1 MDDLWQYCSTKGEG
15 VQAVRHLR
23 IFPEYGII
31 KHDLSKESVTD
42 MTRSVVKTAF
52 LRSLPVMAGYI
63 VLGIGFGILLNSAGF
78 GPVWAAAMSLLVFAG
93 SMQFVGVSLISGGA
107 SVLVTAL
114 TTLMVNAR
122 HIFYSVSMY
131 GIYKNA
137 GGKKPALIFTLTDET
152 YSLLCDGNTPAGEDP
167 HTYRL
172 LVSLFNYSYWVVGS
186 FLGGLLGQV
195 IPFDTT
201 GIDFSM
207 TALFVTVFVEQW
219 TSTKEHRPA
228 LLGVSATLLCLVL
241 FGQEIFLIPSMA
253 LITAVLALLRPQ
265 LEGGTAHE

>member
-1 MDDLWQYCSTKGEG
+1 MIFGDLTQ
-15 VQAVRHLR
+15 
-23 IFPEYGII
+23 
-31 KHDLSKESVTD
+31 ESVKT
-42 MTRSVVKTAF
+42 MRTSLVKTAF
-52 LRSLPVMAGYI
+52 VKSLPVMAGYI
-63 VLGIGFGILLNSAGF
+63 VLGIGFGILLGEAGF
-78 GPVWAAAMSLLVFAG
+78 GPMWALLFSLFVFAG

-131 GIYKNA
+131 GIYKDA
-137 GGKKPALIFTLTDET
+137 GRKKPALIFTLTDET
-152 YSLLCDGNTPAGEDP
+152 YSLLCDGKTPEREDP
-167 HTYRL
+167 HTWRL
-172 LVSLFNYSYWVVGS
+172 LVSLFNYGYWVLGS
-186 FLGGLLGQV
+186 FLGGLLGQI

-228 LLGVSATLLCLVL
+228 LLGVGATVLCLVL

-253 LITAVLALLRPQ
+253 VITLMLAALRPK
-265 LEGGTAHE
+265 LEGGAAPE

>member
-1 MDDLWQYCSTKGEG
+1 MRTSL
-15 VQAVRHLR
+15 
-23 IFPEYGII
+23 
-31 KHDLSKESVTD
+31 
-42 MTRSVVKTAF
+42 VKTAF
-52 LRSLPVMAGYI
+52 VKSLPVMAGYI
-63 VLGIGFGILLNSAGF
+63 VLGIGFGILLGEAGF
-78 GPVWAAAMSLLVFAG
+78 GPMWALLFSLLVFAG
-93 SMQFVGVSLISGGA
+93 SMQFVGVSLIAGGA

-131 GIYKNA
+131 GIYKDA
-137 GGKKPALIFTLTDET
+137 GRKKPALIFTLTDET
-152 YSLLCDGNTPAGEDP
+152 YSLLCDGKTPEGEDP
-167 HTYRL
+167 HTWRL
-172 LVSLFNYSYWVVGS
+172 LVSLFNYGYWVLGS
-186 FLGGLLGQV
+186 FLGGLLGQI

-228 LLGVSATLLCLVL
+228 LLGVGATVLCLVL

-253 LITAVLALLRPQ
+253 VITLMLAALRPK
-265 LEGGTAHE
+265 LEGGAAHE

>member
-1 MDDLWQYCSTKGEG
+1 MIFGDLTQ
-15 VQAVRHLR
+15 
-23 IFPEYGII
+23 
-31 KHDLSKESVTD
+31 ESVKT
-42 MTRSVVKTAF
+42 MRTSLVKTAF
-52 LRSLPVMAGYI
+52 VKSLPVMAGYI
-63 VLGIGFGILLNSAGF
+63 VLGIGFGILLGEAGF
-78 GPVWAAAMSLLVFAG
+78 GPMWALLFSLFVFAG
-93 SMQFVGVSLISGGA
+93 SMQFVGVSLIAGGA

-131 GIYKNA
+131 GIYKDA
-137 GGKKPALIFTLTDET
+137 GRKKPALIFTLTDET
-152 YSLLCDGNTPAGEDP
+152 YSLLCDGKTPEGEDP
-167 HTYRL
+167 HTWRL
-172 LVSLFNYSYWVVGS
+172 LVSLFNYGYWVLGS
-186 FLGGLLGQV
+186 FLGGLLGQI

-228 LLGVSATLLCLVL
+228 LLGVGATVLCLVL

-253 LITAVLALLRPQ
+253 VITLMLAALRPK
-265 LEGGTAHE
+265 LEGGAAHE

>member
-1 MDDLWQYCSTKGEG
+1 M
-15 VQAVRHLR
+15 
-23 IFPEYGII
+23 IFGN
-31 KHDLSKESVTD
+31 LTQESVKT
-42 MTRSVVKTAF
+42 MRTSLVKTAF
-52 LRSLPVMAGYI
+52 VKSLPVMAGYI
-63 VLGIGFGILLNSAGF
+63 VLGIGFGILLGEAGF
-78 GPVWAAAMSLLVFAG
+78 GPMWALLFSLFVFAG

-131 GIYKNA
+131 GIYKDA
-137 GGKKPALIFTLTDET
+137 GRKKPALIFTLTDET
-152 YSLLCDGNTPAGEDP
+152 YSLLCDGKTPEGEDP
-167 HTYRL
+167 HTWRL
-172 LVSLFNYSYWVVGS
+172 LVSLFNYGYWVLGS
-186 FLGGLLGQV
+186 FLGGLLGQI

-228 LLGVSATLLCLVL
+228 LLGVGATVLCLVL

-253 LITAVLALLRPQ
+253 VITLMLAALRPK
-265 LEGGTAHE
+265 LEGGAAHE

>member
-1 MDDLWQYCSTKGEG
+1 MRTSL
-15 VQAVRHLR
+15 
-23 IFPEYGII
+23 
-31 KHDLSKESVTD
+31 
-42 MTRSVVKTAF
+42 VKTAF
-52 LRSLPVMAGYI
+52 VKSLPVMAGYI
-63 VLGIGFGILLNSAGF
+63 VLGIGFGILLGEAGL
-78 GPVWAAAMSLLVFAG
+78 GPMWALLFSLFVFAG

-131 GIYKNA
+131 GIYKDA
-137 GGKKPALIFTLTDET
+137 GRKKPALIFTLTDET
-152 YSLLCDGNTPAGEDP
+152 YSLLCDGKTPEGEDP
-167 HTYRL
+167 HTWRL
-172 LVSLFNYSYWVVGS
+172 LVSLFNYGYWVLGS
-186 FLGGLLGQV
+186 FLGGLLGQI

-228 LLGVSATLLCLVL
+228 LLGVGATVLCLVL

-253 LITAVLALLRPQ
+253 VITLMLAALRPK
-265 LEGGTAHE
+265 LEGGAAHE

>member
-1 MDDLWQYCSTKGEG
+1 MRTSL
-15 VQAVRHLR
+15 
-23 IFPEYGII
+23 
-31 KHDLSKESVTD
+31 
-42 MTRSVVKTAF
+42 VKTAF
-52 LRSLPVMAGYI
+52 VKSLPVMAGYI
-63 VLGIGFGILLNSAGF
+63 VLGIGFGILLGEAGF
-78 GPVWAAAMSLLVFAG
+78 GPLWALLFSLFVFAG

-131 GIYKNA
+131 GIFKDA
-137 GGKKPALIFTLTDET
+137 GRKKPALIFTLTDET
-152 YSLLCDGNTPAGEDP
+152 YSLLCDGKTPEGEDP
-167 HTYRL
+167 HTWRL
-172 LVSLFNYSYWVVGS
+172 LVSLFNYGYWVLGS
-186 FLGGLLGQV
+186 FLGGLLGQI

-228 LLGVSATLLCLVL
+228 LLGVGATVLCLVL

-253 LITAVLALLRPQ
+253 VITLMLAALRPK
-265 LEGGTAHE
+265 LEGGAAHE

>member
-1 MDDLWQYCSTKGEG
+1 M
-15 VQAVRHLR
+15 
-23 IFPEYGII
+23 IFGS
-31 KHDLSKESVTD
+31 LTQESVKT
-42 MTRSVVKTAF
+42 MRTSLVKTAF
-52 LRSLPVMAGYI
+52 VKSLPVMAGYI
-63 VLGIGFGILLNSAGF
+63 VLGIGFGILLGEAGF
-78 GPVWAAAMSLLVFAG
+78 GPMWALLFSLFVFAG

-131 GIYKNA
+131 GIYKDA

-152 YSLLCDGNTPAGEDP
+152 YSLLCDGKTPEGEDP

-172 LVSLFNYSYWVVGS
+172 LVSLFNYSYWVLGS
-186 FLGGLLGQV
+186 FLGGLLGQI

-219 TSTKEHRPA
+219 TGTKEHRPA
-228 LLGVSATLLCLVL
+228 LLGVGATVLCLVL
-241 FGQEIFLIPSMA
+241 FGQDIFLIPSMA
-253 LITAVLALLRPQ
+253 VITLMLAALRPK
-265 LEGGTAHE
+265 LEGGAAHE

>member
-1 MDDLWQYCSTKGEG
+1 MIFGDLTQ
-15 VQAVRHLR
+15 
-23 IFPEYGII
+23 
-31 KHDLSKESVTD
+31 ESVKT
-42 MTRSVVKTAF
+42 MRTSLVKTAF
-52 LRSLPVMAGYI
+52 VKSLPVMAGYI
-63 VLGIGFGILLNSAGF
+63 VLGIGFGILLGEAGF
-78 GPVWAAAMSLLVFAG
+78 GPMWALLFSLFVFAG

-131 GIYKNA
+131 GIYKDA
-137 GGKKPALIFTLTDET
+137 GRKKPALIFTLTDET
-152 YSLLCDGNTPAGEDP
+152 YSLLCDGKTPEGEDP
-167 HTYRL
+167 HTWRL
-172 LVSLFNYSYWVVGS
+172 LVSLFNYGYWVLGS
-186 FLGGLLGQV
+186 FLGGLLGQI

-219 TSTKEHRPA
+219 TGTKEHRPA
-228 LLGVSATLLCLVL
+228 LLGVGATVLCLVL

-253 LITAVLALLRPQ
+253 VITLMLTALRPK
-265 LEGGTAHE
+265 LEGGAAHE

>member
-1 MDDLWQYCSTKGEG
+1 MIFGDLTQ
-15 VQAVRHLR
+15 
-23 IFPEYGII
+23 
-31 KHDLSKESVTD
+31 ESVKT
-42 MTRSVVKTAF
+42 MRTSLVKTAF
-52 LRSLPVMAGYI
+52 VKSLPVMAGYI
-63 VLGIGFGILLNSAGF
+63 VLGIGFGILLGEAGF
-78 GPVWAAAMSLLVFAG
+78 GPMWALLFSLFVFAG

-131 GIYKNA
+131 GIYKDA
-137 GGKKPALIFTLTDET
+137 GRKKPALIFTLTDET
-152 YSLLCDGNTPAGEDP
+152 YSLLCDGKTPEGEDP
-167 HTYRL
+167 HTWRL
-172 LVSLFNYSYWVVGS
+172 LVSLFNYGYWVLGS
-186 FLGGLLGQV
+186 FLGGLLGQI

-228 LLGVSATLLCLVL
+228 LLGVGATVLCLVL

-253 LITAVLALLRPQ
+253 VITLMLAALRPK
-265 LEGGTAHE
+265 LEGGAAYE

>member
-1 MDDLWQYCSTKGEG
+1 MRTSL
-15 VQAVRHLR
+15 
-23 IFPEYGII
+23 
-31 KHDLSKESVTD
+31 
-42 MTRSVVKTAF
+42 VKTAF
-52 LRSLPVMAGYI
+52 VKSLPVMAGYI
-63 VLGIGFGILLNSAGF
+63 VLGIGFGILLGEAGF
-78 GPVWAAAMSLLVFAG
+78 GPMWALLFSLFVFAG

-131 GIYKNA
+131 GIYKDA
-137 GGKKPALIFTLTDET
+137 GRKKPALIFTLTDET
-152 YSLLCDGNTPAGEDP
+152 YSLLCDGKTPEGEAP
-167 HTYRL
+167 HTWRL
-172 LVSLFNYSYWVVGS
+172 LVSLFNYGYWVLGS
-186 FLGGLLGQV
+186 FLGGLLGQI
-195 IPFDTT
+195 IPFGTT

-228 LLGVSATLLCLVL
+228 LLGVGATVLCLVL

-253 LITAVLALLRPQ
+253 VITLMLAALRPK
-265 LEGGTAHE
+265 LEGGAAHE

>member
-1 MDDLWQYCSTKGEG
+1 MIFGDLTQ
-15 VQAVRHLR
+15 
-23 IFPEYGII
+23 
-31 KHDLSKESVTD
+31 ESVKT
-42 MTRSVVKTAF
+42 MRTSLVKTAF
-52 LRSLPVMAGYI
+52 VKSLPVMAGYI
-63 VLGIGFGILLNSAGF
+63 VLGIGFGILLGEAGF
-78 GPVWAAAMSLLVFAG
+78 GPMWALLFSLFVFAG

-131 GIYKNA
+131 GIYKDA
-137 GGKKPALIFTLTDET
+137 GRKKPALIFTLTDET
-152 YSLLCDGNTPAGEDP
+152 YSLLCDGKTPEGEDP
-167 HTYRL
+167 HTWRL
-172 LVSLFNYSYWVVGS
+172 LVSLFNYGYWVLGS
-186 FLGGLLGQV
+186 FLGGLLGQI

-228 LLGVSATLLCLVL
+228 LLGVGATVLCLVL

-253 LITAVLALLRPQ
+253 VITLMLAALRPK
-265 LEGGTAHE
+265 LEGGAAHE

>member
-1 MDDLWQYCSTKGEG
+1 MTKS
-15 VQAVRHLR
+15 L
-23 IFPEYGII
+23 
-31 KHDLSKESVTD
+31 
-42 MTRSVVKTAF
+42 VKTAF
-52 LRSLPVMAGYI
+52 VRSLPVMAGYV
-63 VLGIGFGILLNSAGF
+63 VLGIGFGILLGDACF
-78 GPVWAAAMSLLVFAG
+78 GPIWAAAMSLLVFAG
-93 SMQFVGVSLISGGA
+93 SMQYVGVSLISGGA

-131 GIYKNA
+131 DIYKTA
-137 GGKKPALIFTLTDET
+137 GAKKPLLIFTLTDET
-152 YSLLCDGNTPAGEDP
+152 YSLLCDGTAPERENP

-172 LVSLFNYSYWVVGS
+172 LVSLFNYSYWVTGS

-219 TSTKEHRPA
+219 TSTREHRPA
-228 LLGVSATLLCLVL
+228 LLGVGATLLCLVL
-241 FGQEIFLIPSMA
+241 FGQDIFLIPSMA
-253 LITAVLALLRPQ
+253 LITLALTVLRPS
-265 LEGGTAHE
+265 LEGGAVHE

>member
-1 MDDLWQYCSTKGEG
+1 M
-15 VQAVRHLR
+15 R
-23 IFPEYGII
+23 IFPNYAMIFGN
-31 KHDLSKESVTD
+31 LTQESVKT
-42 MTRSVVKTAF
+42 MRTSLVKTAF
-52 LRSLPVMAGYI
+52 VRSLPVMAGYI
-63 VLGIGFGILLNSAGF
+63 VLGIGFGILLGEAGF
-78 GPVWAAAMSLLVFAG
+78 GPLWALLFSLLVFAG

-131 GIYKNA
+131 GIYKDA

-152 YSLLCDGNTPAGEDP
+152 YSLLCDGKTPEGEDP

-172 LVSLFNYSYWVVGS
+172 LVSLFNYSYWVLGS
-186 FLGGLLGQV
+186 FLGGLLGQI

-219 TSTKEHRPA
+219 TGTKEHRPA
-228 LLGVSATLLCLVL
+228 LLGVGATVLCLVL
-241 FGQEIFLIPSMA
+241 FGQDIFLIPSMA
-253 LITAVLALLRPQ
+253 VITLMLAALRPK
-265 LEGGTAHE
+265 LEGGAAHE

>member
-1 MDDLWQYCSTKGEG
+1 M
-15 VQAVRHLR
+15 
-23 IFPEYGII
+23 IFGN
-31 KHDLSKESVTD
+31 LTQESVKT
-42 MTRSVVKTAF
+42 MRTSLVKTAF
-52 LRSLPVMAGYI
+52 VRSLPVMAGYI
-63 VLGIGFGILLNSAGF
+63 VLGIGFGILLGEAGF
-78 GPVWAAAMSLLVFAG
+78 GPLWALLFSLLVFAG

-131 GIYKNA
+131 GIYKDA

-152 YSLLCDGNTPAGEDP
+152 YSLLCDGKTPEGEDP

-172 LVSLFNYSYWVVGS
+172 LVSLFNYSYWVLGS
-186 FLGGLLGQV
+186 FLGGLLGQI

-219 TSTKEHRPA
+219 TGTKEHRPA
-228 LLGVSATLLCLVL
+228 LLGVGATVLCLVL
-241 FGQEIFLIPSMA
+241 FGQDIFLIPSMA
-253 LITAVLALLRPQ
+253 VITLMLAALRPK
-265 LEGGTAHE
+265 LEGGAAHE

>member
-1 MDDLWQYCSTKGEG
+1 M
-15 VQAVRHLR
+15 R
-23 IFPEYGII
+23 IFPNYAMIFG
-31 KHDLSKESVTD
+31 DLTRESVKT
-42 MTRSVVKTAF
+42 MRTSLVKTAF
-52 LRSLPVMAGYI
+52 VKSLPVMAGYI
-63 VLGIGFGILLNSAGF
+63 VLGIGFGILLGEAGL
-78 GPVWAAAMSLLVFAG
+78 GPMWALLFSLFVFAG
-93 SMQFVGVSLISGGA
+93 SMQFVGVSLIAGGA

-131 GIYKNA
+131 GIYKDA
-137 GGKKPALIFTLTDET
+137 GRKKPALIFTLTDET
-152 YSLLCDGNTPAGEDP
+152 YSLLCDGKTPEGEDP
-167 HTYRL
+167 HTWRL
-172 LVSLFNYSYWVVGS
+172 LVSLFNYGYWVLGS
-186 FLGGLLGQV
+186 FLGGLLGQI

-228 LLGVSATLLCLVL
+228 LLGVGATVLCLVL

-253 LITAVLALLRPQ
+253 VITLMLAALRPK
-265 LEGGTAHE
+265 LEGGAAHE